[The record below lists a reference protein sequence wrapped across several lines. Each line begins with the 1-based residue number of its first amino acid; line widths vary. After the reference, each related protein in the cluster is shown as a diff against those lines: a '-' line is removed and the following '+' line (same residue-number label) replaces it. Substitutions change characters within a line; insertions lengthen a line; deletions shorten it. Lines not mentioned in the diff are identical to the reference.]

1 MKIMVAMSG
10 GVDSSVSVAML
21 KEAGHD
27 VRGVYMIL
35 HKNDEYHRKNIQIV
49 RKVGEYF
56 GIKTDVLDLQNK
68 FSSMVYEPFI
78 NTYRAGKTPNPCA
91 LCNRFIKLGALLDF
105 AFENGCE
112 RLATGHYARIIDG
125 HLCVAKDESKD
136 QSYFLSNACANSLK
150 SVIFPLGEYY
160 KSDIKAFAMA
170 HPQISFLASQKESS
184 EICFVENSYI
194 DVLNRH
200 FNTLQ
205 KGVVRDMD
213 GQIVGEHDGFARYT
227 IGKRRGFSVAGAHEP
242 HYVAKIDA
250 QNNEIWVGSRDDLA
264 VSEFLTLNFNELLN
278 VGDEFECFVKI
289 RYRSP
294 KTRAKVRILRE
305 NSIDLDANFD
315 KNIGVKP
322 AVNFN
327 TNTKNSTNA
336 VCKITLN
343 TPAYGVASGQL
354 CAFYDENDR
363 VIGSGFIA

>member
-125 HLCVAKDESKD
+125 HLCVAKDES
-136 QSYFLSNACANSLK
+136 
-150 SVIFPLGEYY
+150 
-160 KSDIKAFAMA
+160 
-170 HPQISFLASQKESS
+170 
-184 EICFVENSYI
+184 
-194 DVLNRH
+194 
-200 FNTLQ
+200 
-205 KGVVRDMD
+205 
-213 GQIVGEHDGFARYT
+213 
-227 IGKRRGFSVAGAHEP
+227 
-242 HYVAKIDA
+242 
-250 QNNEIWVGSRDDLA
+250 
-264 VSEFLTLNFNELLN
+264 
-278 VGDEFECFVKI
+278 
-289 RYRSP
+289 
-294 KTRAKVRILRE
+294 
-305 NSIDLDANFD
+305 
-315 KNIGVKP
+315 
-322 AVNFN
+322 
-327 TNTKNSTNA
+327 
-336 VCKITLN
+336 
-343 TPAYGVASGQL
+343 
-354 CAFYDENDR
+354 
-363 VIGSGFIA
+363 